1 MTKRKYSY
9 KERYSKRKLW
19 AIRRNWLIK
28 RVRGALSVFSTKD
41 REFMRELMN
50 EEDYGLI
57 NRVATGIA
65 IIDEKISKS
74 KWKE

>member
-1 MTKRKYSY
+1 MKRKYVY
-9 KERYSKRKLW
+9 KEGCSKRKAW

-65 IIDEKISKS
+65 IIDEKISQS

>member
-19 AIRRNWLIK
+19 ALKRNWLIL
-28 RVRGALSVFSTKD
+28 RVRGAMSVFSIKN
-41 REFMRELMN
+41 REFMRDLMN

>member
-1 MTKRKYSY
+1 MKKRKSCGI
-9 KERYSKRKLW
+9 SKREKW
-19 AIRRNWLIK
+19 AKERNWLIL
-28 RVRGALSVFSTKD
+28 RVRGAMSVFSIKN

>member
-19 AIRRNWLIK
+19 ALKRNWLIL
-28 RVRGALSVFSTKD
+28 RVRGAMSVFSIKN

>member
-1 MTKRKYSY
+1 MTKRKYLY
-9 KERYSKRKLW
+9 KEGRSKRKIW
-19 AIRRNWLIK
+19 ASKRNWLIK
-28 RVRGALSVFSTKD
+28 RVRGALSVFSIENRK
-41 REFMRELMN
+41 FMRELMN

>member
-1 MTKRKYSY
+1 MKKRKSCGI
-9 KERYSKRKLW
+9 SKREKW
-19 AIRRNWLIK
+19 AKERNWLIL
-28 RVRGALSVFSTKD
+28 RVRGAMSV
-41 REFMRELMN
+41 
-50 EEDYGLI
+50 LI

>member
-1 MTKRKYSY
+1 MTT
-9 KERYSKRKLW
+9 KRKLW

-65 IIDEKISKS
+65 IIDEKISQS

>member
-1 MTKRKYSY
+1 MKKRKTWGT
-9 KERYSKRKLW
+9 SKREKW
-19 AIRRNWLIK
+19 AKERNWLIH
-28 RVRGALSVFSTKD
+28 RVRGAMSVFSIKD

-50 EEDYGLI
+50 EEDFSLI

>member
-9 KERYSKRKLW
+9 KEGYSKRKLW
-19 AIRRNWLIK
+19 ALKRNWLIL
-28 RVRGALSVFSTKD
+28 RVRGAMSVFSIKN
-41 REFMRELMN
+41 REFMRDLMN